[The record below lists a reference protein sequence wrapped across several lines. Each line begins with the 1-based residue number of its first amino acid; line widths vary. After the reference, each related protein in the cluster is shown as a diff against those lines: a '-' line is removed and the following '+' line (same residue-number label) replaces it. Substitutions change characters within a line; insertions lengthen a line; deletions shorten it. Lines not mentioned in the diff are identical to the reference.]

1 MKIAKLATVGLIAVS
16 LAGCSAYGAGP
27 REGAGTIIGA
37 IAGGLVGSQFGSGS
51 GRLIAT
57 GVGAVAGAALGQGV
71 GRSLDQRDRQHMAYA
86 STRALDT
93 GYEQDWYNDQSGN
106 YGTVSPGRSYNSAQ
120 GYCREYQQTV
130 YIGGEPQQAYGTAC
144 RQPDGQWQ
152 VM

>member
-16 LAGCSAYGAGP
+16 LTGCYAHGAGP

-71 GRSLDQRDRQHMAYA
+71 GRSLDQRDRQHLAA
-86 STRALDT
+86 RSLLQIRTRILPRISADRLHRWRTSTGIRNRL
-93 GYEQDWYNDQSGN
+93 
-106 YGTVSPGRSYNSAQ
+106 SPA
-120 GYCREYQQTV
+120 
-130 YIGGEPQQAYGTAC
+130 
-144 RQPDGQWQ
+144 
-152 VM
+152 